1 ARCASPESI
10 AVLEKWI
17 PGSREEAR
25 PGMTETTA
33 VSLCLIV
40 SLHCHGVRWLWVP
53 LSHHPGI
60 HGHDTEFRNHG
71 LQACTR
77 RLTLE

>member
-1 ARCASPESI
+1 RIPITKCFGHLRDTIRRHSGALAHLRASPESI

-40 SLHCHGVRWLWVP
+40 SLHHHDMRWLW
-53 LSHHPGI
+53 
-60 HGHDTEFRNHG
+60 
-71 LQACTR
+71 
-77 RLTLE
+77 